1 MYQLDRAG
9 DALFSQPNPLILP
22 EIHWGRNQIRRA
34 RVAAKRRRWG
44 RPEVCP
50 TLVSPPEMDVARPR
64 GSGPPLEPASVDGK
78 DAFHRVPDFAR
89 NKWDEVER
97 VLSRFRS
104 IERVKMS
111 GGSLS
116 FGFVVA

>member
-1 MYQLDRAG
+1 
-9 DALFSQPNPLILP
+9 
-22 EIHWGRNQIRRA
+22 
-34 RVAAKRRRWG
+34 
-44 RPEVCP
+44 
-50 TLVSPPEMDVARPR
+50 
-64 GSGPPLEPASVDGK
+64 VDGK